1 MYINDMIYDMIRDY
15 KSMTCVNIALLTV
28 LLADRTN

>member
-1 MYINDMIYDMIRDY
+1 MIRDN